1 MPPRGLPTGPLPP
14 SDARVVV
21 LTRAGCHLCELAERE
36 VAAVAASQHV
46 SVQLV
51 DLDACEP
58 QVRTAWTEHVPV
70 TVVDGTV
77 IAIWAVDADRIRA
90 ALTAGV
96 AHNQV
101 NNSSM
106 TEPPPVGGDAP
117 RGAEGSGR

>member
-1 MPPRGLPTGPLPP
+1 MPPRGLPTGPLPS

-36 VAAVAASQHV
+36 VAAVAASERV

-51 DLDACEP
+51 DLDGCEP
-58 QVRTAWTEHVPV
+58 SVRSAWTDHVPV

-77 IAIWAVDADRIRA
+77 IAIWAVDAHKVRA
-90 ALTAGV
+90 ALSAGV

-101 NNSSM
+101 NNASM
-106 TEPPPVGGDAP
+106 TEPRSVGGDAP

>member
-1 MPPRGLPTGPLPP
+1 VPGRGLPTGPLPP

-36 VAAVAASQHV
+36 VAAVAGSERV

-51 DLDACEP
+51 DLDGCEP
-58 QVRTAWTEHVPV
+58 SVRAAWTDHVPV

-77 IAIWAVDADRIRA
+77 ISIWAVDADKVRA
-90 ALTAGV
+90 ALSAGV

-101 NNSSM
+101 NNASM
-106 TEPPPVGGDAP
+106 TEPRSVGGDAP